1 MRTMK
6 RGKHNAVRNFVLLGH
21 TGSGKTQL
29 VDAILH
35 RVGLNTRLGTP
46 DDGSSM
52 ADWTE
57 EEKERKISIWAKPFT
72 VDFAYDESIARL
84 VFVDTPGYA
93 DFFGQVVAAAGV
105 ADAALI
111 AVDAVGG
118 LQVGT
123 TRAWKLCE
131 HRSIPRGVVITG
143 IDRENADPRG
153 VLEKLRDIWGRR
165 CIPVVY
171 PTSGGIT
178 EILPGGSKDDGTA
191 QFQEQ
196 LMEAVAETDDT
207 LIEKYLGGEEL
218 SAEEV
223 AAGARRAV
231 LECKLVPVWFASGK
245 SEQGVEQLLRG
256 VCRFFPAPG
265 DRPPQDQSGEAV
277 DGSAEGP
284 LMGLVWRAV
293 NDPYVGQMLFV
304 RIFGGILESDSEVY
318 NSTKKQKERIGSVY
332 VVNGRHQETV
342 GAAAA
347 GEIVA
352 LAKLRYTTLNDT
364 LTSPGCDRTL
374 PPIVFPQPVASYA
387 VAPKSQGD
395 EDKLSTGLQRLAE
408 DDPTLKVERNP
419 ETKELILSGLGDVQ
433 IDVAVKRL
441 KQRSNVDVG
450 LTTPRV
456 PYKETITAVGEGHYK
471 HKKQTGGRGQY
482 GEVYLRVEP
491 REPSDE
497 EWFVDAIV
505 GGVIPSGFMPAIQKG
520 LVEAMQAGALAG
532 YPVINVKV
540 TVYDGSHHEVD
551 SSEISFKI
559 AAARAFRDGM
569 SKARPVLL
577 EPIMKVKVM
586 IPDQFMGE
594 VAGDLNQRRG
604 RILGM
609 STEDGLQVIHAEV
622 PQAEMFTY
630 ASQLRSLTGGRG
642 TFEMQFSRYEVVPSN
657 IAQKIIAVSQKERQ
671 AE

>member
-1 MRTMK
+1 MRNVNK
-6 RGKHNAVRNFVLLGH
+6 RENRSVRNFVLLGH

-35 RVGLNTRLGTP
+35 RVGLNTRLGSP

-52 ADWTE
+52 ADWTD
-57 EEKERKISIWAKPFT
+57 EEKERKISIWAKPFS
-72 VDFAYDESIARL
+72 VDYAYGETTARL

-93 DFFGQVVAAAGV
+93 DFFGQVVAAASV

-111 AVDAVGG
+111 AVDAVAG

-131 HRSIPRGVVITG
+131 QRSIPRGVVITG
-143 IDRENADPRG
+143 IDRENADPRS
-153 VLEKLRDIWGRR
+153 VLEKLRDIWGRY

-171 PTSGGIT
+171 PTGDGIA
-178 EILPGGSKDDGTA
+178 EIFPGRGGSDEA
-191 QFQEQ
+191 SRFQEE
-196 LMEAVAETDDT
+196 LIETIAETDDR
-207 LIEKYLGGEEL
+207 LIEKYLSGEEL

-223 AAGARRAV
+223 ATGARKAV
-231 LECKLVPVWFASGK
+231 LERKLVPVWFASGK
-245 SEQGVEQLLRG
+245 SELGIEHLLEG
-256 VCRFFPAPG
+256 VCRLFPAPG
-265 DRPPQDQSGEAV
+265 DRPVKDQNGEAV
-277 DGSAEGP
+277 DPSAEGP
-284 LMGLVWRAV
+284 LMSLVWRAV

-304 RIFGGILESDSEVY
+304 RIFGGTLESDSEVY

-332 VVNGRHQETV
+332 VVNGRNQETV
-342 GAAAA
+342 EAAAA

-364 LTSPGCDRTL
+364 LTSPGCDRRL
-374 PPIVFPQPVASYA
+374 PPITFPQPVASYA
-387 VAPKSQGD
+387 VTPKSQGD

-441 KQRSNVDVG
+441 KQRSNVDVV

-456 PYKETITAVGEGHYK
+456 PYKETVTAVGEGHYK

-491 REPSDE
+491 RDPSDE

-505 GGVIPSGFMPAIQKG
+505 GGVIPSGFMPAVQKG
-520 LVEAMQAGALAG
+520 LLEAMQAGALAG

-569 SKARPVLL
+569 SKAKPVLL

-594 VAGDLNQRRG
+594 VTGDLNQRRG

-642 TFEMQFSRYEVVPSN
+642 TFEMEFSRYEVVPSN
-657 IAQKIIAVSQKERQ
+657 IAQKIIAASREKQEND
-671 AE
+671 